1 MAPSNDQVFQLSLT
15 EIAFT
20 IAFILLLL
28 LGYQVINEQTGR
40 QAAEAALEQVQSAE
54 RSAAALTAAKAG
66 LADALKAAGINNPDE
81 AISKLIAADTLR
93 AQREQLQQQ
102 VTDLDAKL
110 SALTELQTQLQQA
123 AEANQPGITRA
134 AVNSALAASAELKK
148 QLKAQLNQDLSAGS
162 ETQAVQA
169 LVAAAKAQQDQALAA
184 AAAASANGA
193 ASPSTIATSSPEA
206 LRKDNADLRGQLAF
220 LRNKLDAK
228 GGRDYPPCWAD
239 ENGKV
244 EFLLAVEARPDSLAI
259 APAWAPNRDAQAR
272 ALPGMAAV
280 LAGGAIPLADFG
292 NRMQGIYRWSQTQ
305 NPQCRHYVQ
314 FKSAIANAVQSDR
327 ARLLVEGYFYK
338 SEVRR

>member
-1 MAPSNDQVFQLSLT
+1 MAQPNDQVFQLSLT

-40 QAAEAALEQVQSAE
+40 QAAEAALAQVQGAE
-54 RSAAALTAAKAG
+54 RSAAALNTAKAG
-66 LADALKAAGINNPDE
+66 LADALKAAGIHNPDE
-81 AISKLIAADTLR
+81 AISQLIAADAVR
-93 AQREQLQQQ
+93 AERDRLQQQ
-102 VTDLDAKL
+102 LTDLDAKL
-110 SALTELQTQLQQA
+110 TALTELQTQLQQA
-123 AEANQPGITRA
+123 AEASQPGITQA
-134 AVNSALAASAELKK
+134 AINAALVASAELKK
-148 QLKAQLNQDLSAGS
+148 QLKVQLNQDLPAGG
-162 ETQAVQA
+162 EAQAVLA

-184 AAAASANGA
+184 AAAASAGA
-193 ASPSTIATSSPEA
+193 ANAATSPPTSPEA
-206 LRKDNADLRGQLAF
+206 LRKDNTDLRGQLAF
-220 LRNKLDAK
+220 LKNKLDAK

-244 EFLLAVEARPDSLAI
+244 EFLLAVEARPDSVAV
-259 APAWAPNRDAQAR
+259 APAWPAHRETQAR
-272 ALPGMAAV
+272 ALPGMATT
-280 LAGGAIPLADFG
+280 LAGGTIPLADFG
-292 NRMQGIYRWSQTQ
+292 NRIQGIYRWSQTQ

>member
-1 MAPSNDQVFQLSLT
+1 MAQPNDQVFQLSLT

-28 LGYQVINEQTGR
+28 LGYQVIHEQTGR
-40 QAAEAALEQVQSAE
+40 QAAEAALAQVQGAE

-66 LADALKAAGINNPDE
+66 LADALKAVGSSNPDE
-81 AISKLIAADTLR
+81 AISRLIAADTVR
-93 AQREQLQQQ
+93 AERDRLQQQ
-102 VTDLDAKL
+102 LTDLDAKL
-110 SALTELQTQLQQA
+110 TALTELQTQVQQA
-123 AEANQPGITRA
+123 AEASQPGITQA
-134 AVNSALAASAELKK
+134 AINAALVASAELKK
-148 QLKAQLNQDLSAGS
+148 QLKAQLNQDLPAGG
-162 ETQAVQA
+162 EAQAVLA

-184 AAAASANGA
+184 AAAASAGA
-193 ASPSTIATSSPEA
+193 ANLPTIAPASPEA
-206 LRKDNADLRGQLAF
+206 LRKDNTDLRGQLAF
-220 LRNKLDAK
+220 LKNKLDAK

-244 EFLLAVEARPDSLAI
+244 EFLLAVEARPDSVAVS
-259 APAWAPNRDAQAR
+259 PAWPTHRETQAR

-280 LAGGAIPLADFG
+280 LAGGAVPLAEFG
-292 NRMQGIYRWSQTQ
+292 NRIQGIYRWSQTQ